1 MRRVGRIAAN
11 RGTGMRTVVP
21 SVTMYS
27 AAQAQPSRHC
37 GNNATMPSSAY
48 DVIATV
54 NDERATVRVTHAKI

>member
-1 MRRVGRIAAN
+1 
-11 RGTGMRTVVP
+11 MRTVVP